1 MQSSRSRAHFCESGC
16 ARIVNGL
23 SFGVPSESPSGS
35 ASRDL
40 LHERDS
46 SSVEDGSSAV
56 PPLDSPGNAQHLSF
70 VERAQIRFV
79 KSTFAQGRL
88 SDALVRYQNA
98 VGATWVDFAIK
109 NLIELHGVERF
120 PKLAKNDSFV
130 LVSNHRSFFD
140 MYALTSQLI
149 KRLGV
154 RQRMLFPVRS
164 KFFYDRLAGL
174 AVNGLMSGFAMYPPI
189 FRERERSSLNVASV
203 DETIR
208 LVRAGGT
215 FLGMH
220 PEGKRNPGDPYT
232 FLPARAGVGKIVHA
246 CPKALVIPVFVNGL
260 GNDLL
265 RQIRGNFDG
274 SGERILAVFGE
285 PIDFGSL
292 RDEPA
297 SPEVFRRISE
307 SSMDHV
313 RRLSEEERT
322 YRLLAGR

>member
-1 MQSSRSRAHFCESGC
+1 MD
-16 ARIVNGL
+16 GL
-23 SFGVPSESPSGS
+23 SFSVASDPRFSPAPAPPPPEKESQRPP
-35 ASRDL
+35 AEPFE
-40 LHERDS
+40 ER
-46 SSVEDGSSAV
+46 V
-56 PPLDSPGNAQHLSF
+56 PPLDSPANAKKLSF
-70 VERAQIRFV
+70 LERAQIRFV
-79 KSTFAQGRL
+79 KSTFAKGRL

-98 VGATWVDFAIK
+98 VGATWVDFAIQ
-109 NLIELHGVERF
+109 NLIELHGLERF
-120 PKLAKNDSFV
+120 PRLAKDDSFV

-140 MYALTSQLI
+140 MYALTSQLV

-164 KFFYDRLAGL
+164 SFFYDSLPGL

-189 FRERERSSLNVASV
+189 FRERNRSNLNLASV

-274 SGERILAVFGE
+274 TGDRILAVFGS
-285 PIDFGSL
+285 PIDFGPL
-292 RDEPA
+292 RDEAP
-297 SPEVFRRISE
+297 SPDLYRRLSEVT
-307 SSMDHV
+307 MDHV

-322 YRLLAGR
+322 YRTL